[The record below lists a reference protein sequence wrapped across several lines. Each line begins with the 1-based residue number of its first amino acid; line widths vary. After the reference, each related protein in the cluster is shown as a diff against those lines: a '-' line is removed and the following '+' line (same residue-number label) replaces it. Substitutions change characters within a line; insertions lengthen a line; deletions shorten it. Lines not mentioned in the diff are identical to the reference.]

1 MNIFRRIGRGLKAF
15 FRGIFTRTGL
25 YVLIVLILAATAGYF
40 YWQNRQ
46 NIQKINNPN
55 QASEEEATALANKI
69 SKLMDLPKDEKPTVI
84 SVVDKEK
91 VKAQPFFQNAEN
103 GDKVLVYTA
112 AKKAILYRPLT
123 GKIVE
128 VGPVDIAP
136 TTNFKVAL
144 LSAVNDVPGLDKIE
158 ATLKASVT
166 NLEYSVKE
174 KAKTK
179 TDKILV
185 IDVKGDKKVEADQLA
200 KLIGGEVSDLP
211 SGETASDT
219 DFMIIVGK

>member
-1 MNIFRRIGRGLKAF
+1 MTKTVKFASKKIKL
-15 FRGIFTRTGL
+15 TGL
-25 YVLIVLILAATAGYF
+25 YILVLIILAGAAGYF
-40 YWQNRQ
+40 YWQNQ
-46 NIQKINNPN
+46 KNISKLNNPT
-55 QASEEEATALANKI
+55 QASEQEVAELTAKVG
-69 SKLMDLPKDEKPTVI
+69 KLMDLPKDEKPTVI

-91 VKAQPFFQNAEN
+91 VKTQAFFANTEN

-144 LSAVNDVPGLDKIE
+144 YSATDSLANLDTIE
-158 ATLKASVT
+158 SKLKESVT
-166 NLEYSVKE
+166 NLEYPIKV
-174 KAKTK
+174 KAKTV

-185 IDVKGDKKVEADQLA
+185 IDIKGDKKTEVEQLA
-200 KLIGGEVSDLP
+200 KLLEGEVSAIP
-211 SGETASDT
+211 SGEEKPDA
-219 DFMIIVGK
+219 DFLIISGK

>member
-1 MNIFRRIGRGLKAF
+1 MKKILGFLKKRLINKTA
-15 FRGIFTRTGL
+15 L
-25 YVLIVLILAATAGYF
+25 YTAILVVLAAAAGYF

-46 NIQKINNPN
+46 NLAKLNNPN
-55 QASEEEATALANKI
+55 QASEQETKELTEKVG
-69 SKLMDLPKDEKPTVI
+69 KLMDLPKDESPTII

-91 VKAQPFFQNAEN
+91 VKEQAFFTSAEN

-112 AKKAILYRPLT
+112 AKKAILYRPAT

-144 LSAVNDVPGLDKIE
+144 YSAMDDLANLDKIE
-158 ATLKASVT
+158 STLKTSVT
-166 NLEYSVKE
+166 NLEYPIKQAAV
-174 KAKTK
+174 TV

-185 IDVKGDKKVEADQLA
+185 IDINGGKTVEVEQIA
-200 KLIGGEVSDLP
+200 KLIGGEVSVLP
-211 SGETASDT
+211 KGETKPNA
-219 DFMIIVGK
+219 DFLIIAGK